1 MKKEI
6 QCNFNKYTNAL
17 LTFVHSSIVLSA
29 YSYSGSQ
36 GAGAGPSIDCRER
49 LEKKTLDNLP
59 VHRWTDMDRALAST
73 RTRIYRQSAAS
84 NQPYMHE
91 FELWQVSGAAGGNPG
106 I

>member
-1 MKKEI
+1 M
-6 QCNFNKYTNAL
+6 FA
-17 LTFVHSSIVLSA
+17 HSSIVLSA

-36 GAGAGPSIDCRER
+36 GPGAGPSIDCREK
-49 LEKKTLDNLP
+49 LEKKKKKKTLDKLP
-59 VHRWTDMDRALAST
+59 VHRWTDMDRVLAST
-73 RTRIYRQSAAS
+73 RTRIYGQSAVS